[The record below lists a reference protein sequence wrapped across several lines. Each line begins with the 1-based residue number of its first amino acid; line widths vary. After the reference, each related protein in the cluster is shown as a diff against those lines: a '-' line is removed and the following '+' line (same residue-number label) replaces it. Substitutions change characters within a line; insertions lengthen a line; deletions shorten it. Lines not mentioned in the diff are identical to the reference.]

1 MPENLFFGF
10 LFAGRD
16 IKEIIQMKKLF
27 WSFLISIT
35 TTVSLFATPST
46 QIWNPS
52 ADIQEL
58 HKWHLGIDDYFS
70 TASNDTKSNQTS
82 TDVNLTYGLIKNLEV
97 GIDLFEPRQDPAQ
110 FNIKYGLPES
120 DKAPAVAIG
129 IQNVGLRSDY
139 SNPARP
145 ANNYDIAYAVI
156 AKTFKPLP
164 RISVGYYVGN
174 GNLLIDETGVKA
186 NTGAI
191 FSLDEQ
197 INDKWW
203 ASIDY
208 ASGTSMYG
216 ETSVG
221 FSYAF
226 APNTS
231 VIFGYVFYNNQNPA
245 VNISNQFT
253 TQLDINF

>member
-1 MPENLFFGF
+1 
-10 LFAGRD
+10 
-16 IKEIIQMKKLF
+16 MKKVFCLCILTLALTF
-27 WSFLISIT
+27 GLGTLNS
-35 TTVSLFATPST
+35 VHATPST

-52 ADIQEL
+52 TDIQEL

-70 TASNDTKSNQTS
+70 IASNDTKANQTS
-82 TDVNLTYGLIKNLEV
+82 TDVNLTYGLVKNVEL

-110 FNIKYGLPES
+110 FNIKYGLPEG
-120 DKAPAVAIG
+120 DKVPAMAIG

-139 SNPARP
+139 SNTLRP

-156 AKTFKPLP
+156 AKTFKPFP
-164 RISVGYYVGN
+164 RISVGYYEGN
-174 GNLLIDETGVKA
+174 GNLLVDETGAKA

-203 ASIDY
+203 ASIDC
-208 ASGTSMYG
+208 ASGKSLYG
-216 ETSVG
+216 ETSLG

-245 VNISNQFT
+245 INISNQFT